1 MLGITVEP
9 SGLTLMPE
17 FHFIGASSDGQVC
30 NTVIEIKC
38 PSRGKEMTV
47 NELIDSGYEHL
58 TRCSDGSIEL
68 KESSP
73 YFCQIQGEMAIKK
86 CSMCHFVVWT
96 PIDIEI
102 ISVPFNEPFWTGEL
116 LPKLKLFF
124 NKFIRP
130 ELLCGQP

>member
-86 CSMCHFVVWT
+86 MQH
-96 PIDIEI
+96 
-102 ISVPFNEPFWTGEL
+102 VPFCCLDTNRYRNNISAF
-116 LPKLKLFF
+116 
-124 NKFIRP
+124 
-130 ELLCGQP
+130 Q